1 MAFILIALGLIKH
14 PHHEPKVVPEA
25 LIITSDFDAVFV
37 PEGFEGPVVAIPAD
51 GEVF

>member
-14 PHHEPKVVPEA
+14 PHNEPKVVPECM
-25 LIITSDFDAVFV
+25 IITADFDAVFI
-37 PEGFEGPVVAIPAD
+37 PEGFEGPVVARPAE